1 MADGKRQLS
10 QPRSERLQTRE
21 RRTRQRS
28 TCDESELE
36 TSVRTHVQF
45 NGDRE
50 IVRVACIHTGQYT
63 HRRCPALLAKRIK
76 KQRHLRSNK
85 HTEEPE
91 PGFQCYAP
99 VKGTRVPKG
108 NWLNPGPRQKIHKMS
123 LVHLLVAKSEKAL
136 VNQPINPTDN
146 KGTHT
151 GANERAPHG
160 PSWTIFS
167 KILFLNDLYTQRGAQ
182 TPNPEIK
189 SHTFH

>member
-1 MADGKRQLS
+1 MVRGSFLSPGVRGYRQG
-10 QPRSERLQTRE
+10 RGERGNDPHVMNQNWRQVYELMFSLMEIEKSLESCVYTRV
-21 RRTRQRS
+21 S
-28 TCDESELE
+28 
-36 TSVRTHVQF
+36 
-45 NGDRE
+45 
-50 IVRVACIHTGQYT
+50 IHTDV
-63 HRRCPALLAKRIK
+63 ALLCWPRGSRNRDISVAT
-76 KQRHLRSNK
+76 S
-85 HTEEPE
+85 TEEPE

-108 NWLNPGPRQKIHKMS
+108 NWLNPWPRQKIHKMS
-123 LVHLLVAKSEKAL
+123 PVHLLVAKSEKAL

-146 KGTHT
+146 KGTYT

-167 KILFLNDLYTQRGAQ
+167 KILFLNDLYTQRGAR